1 MWLPRVA
8 LFTLFFS
15 ALFVLIPPANAMTVT
30 PTEIE
35 MKSTGRTSRS
45 AITVVNNGEGE
56 LAVELVAKKA
66 ILNEDGVHK
75 TSPAG
80 DVFLIMPP
88 QALIPPGA
96 TQNFRIQWLGE
107 PLLNKSETYF
117 IYVNQIPVKL
127 PKRVRGVQLVFGMGV
142 MINVAPPRGEPEL
155 QVVNNGVVTDRHGA
169 RHPTITVLN
178 PTNVHALFPQA
189 TVRLSS
195 GGWSETL
202 SSGKLAQTIGIG
214 LVQPGHRRRFV
225 LPVTLPSGVTSTQSS
240 IEFRPKP

>member
-1 MWLPRVA
+1 MPRPRVSLFA
-8 LFTLFFS
+8 LFFPFLV
-15 ALFVLIPPANAMTVT
+15 VLMPTANAMTVT

-66 ILNEDGVHK
+66 TLNEEGVPK
-75 TSPAG
+75 TAPAG
-80 DVFLIMPP
+80 DDFLIMPP

-107 PLLNKSETYF
+107 PLLRKSETFF

-127 PKRVRGVQLVFGMGV
+127 PKHVKGVQLVFGMGV
-142 MINVAPPRGEPEL
+142 MINVAPPRGEPALE
-155 QVVNNGVVTDRHGA
+155 VVKNGVVEDRRGA

-189 TVRLSS
+189 TIRLSNGS
-195 GGWSETL
+195 WSETL

-214 LVQPGHRRRFV
+214 LVQPEHRRRFV
-225 LPVTLPSGVTSTQSS
+225 LPVTLPPGVTSVQSS